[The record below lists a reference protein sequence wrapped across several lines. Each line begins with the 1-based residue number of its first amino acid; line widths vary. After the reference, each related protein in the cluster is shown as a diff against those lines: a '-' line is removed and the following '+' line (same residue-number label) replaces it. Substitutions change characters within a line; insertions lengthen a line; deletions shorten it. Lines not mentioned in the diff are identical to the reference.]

1 MRKFKDV
8 ALASSVLIS
17 IFLVS
22 CGDKSKTTS
31 NEPAAQEPSQ
41 AEIPSPYKDT
51 EKFGSVSATI
61 LKPVFSVPERYKNYI
76 HQEISGYN
84 DDEYQK
90 APNGVFEEYVK
101 RWVVQAASIDNPD
114 WNILASV
121 TQPGYTELTNEFK
134 KQESVEKI
142 KNSIGVDK
150 NALNV
155 VVAWKNDYIYLRG
168 PDATTGEYYITID
181 GSFTTPMVSY
191 TTAEGHNIRLYYQ
204 PSLRELGLQKVCS
217 NRNCNTYELTVKV
230 PIEKAKEI
238 EAFREGKPKSSKDFV
253 RLYGRVTKSL
263 NEGTIIDKLTA
274 RSLELEV
281 QALEL
286 GARVDGQF
294 ESYFFVDGDELKKI
308 KR

>member
-1 MRKFKDV
+1 MRKFNSITI
-8 ALASSVLIS
+8 ASSVLVS

-31 NEPAAQEPSQ
+31 NQPGPQEPSK
-41 AEIPSPYKDT
+41 AEISSPYKDT

-61 LKPVFSVPERYKNYI
+61 LKPVFFVPESYKKYI
-76 HQEISGYN
+76 HQEISEYN
-84 DDEYQK
+84 NDEYQE
-90 APNGVFEEYVK
+90 APNSVFEEYIK
-101 RWVVQAASIDNPD
+101 KWVVQGASIDNPD
-114 WNILASV
+114 WNILARV
-121 TQPGYTELTNEFK
+121 TQPGYAGLTNEFK
-134 KQESVEKI
+134 KQEGIDKI
-142 KNSIGVDK
+142 KNSIEVDK

-155 VVAWKNDYIYLRG
+155 VVAWKNDYIYLKG

-181 GSFTTPMVSY
+181 GGFTTPMVSY
-191 TTAEGHNIRLYYQ
+191 TTAEGHDIRLYYQ
-204 PSLRELGLQKVCS
+204 PSLRELGLQKKCS
-217 NRNCNTYELTVKV
+217 NRNCNSYELTVKV

-263 NEGTIIDKLTA
+263 NEGTIMEKLTA

-281 QALEL
+281 QALEV
-286 GARVDGQF
+286 GTRVDGRF
-294 ESYFFVDGDELKKI
+294 NPYFFVDSDELKKI